1 MTARV
6 LDGKVLAATVKGEV
20 ARDVAAL
27 AGRGVAVGLAVVPVG
42 EDPASAVYVRSK
54 AKDARECGITAFDH
68 HLPPDTSMATL
79 LALVERLADDPAVHG
94 ILVQLP
100 LPPHLDADRVIEP
113 IPPTKDVD
121 GLHPDNLGRVAQ
133 GRPRFVACTP
143 AGCMRLLAHGGV
155 ELAGARA
162 VVLGRSVLVGKPM
175 AMLLTNADATVT
187 LLHSKS
193 RDLAGEIGRADIVV
207 AAIGKPE
214 FVDGAWLKDGAA
226 VIDVG
231 INRLADKRLVGD
243 VAFASAAA
251 RASVITP
258 VPGGV
263 GPMTIASLLENTV
276 LACERRRGAA

>member
-1 MTARV
+1 MTARI
-6 LDGKVLAATVKGEV
+6 LDGKAIAATVRGEV
-20 ARDVAAL
+20 LARATAL
-27 AGRGVAVGLAVVPVG
+27 RERRIAPGLAVVLVG
-42 EDPASAVYVRSK
+42 NDPASQVYVASKSK
-54 AKDARECGITAFDH
+54 AAREAGVEPMDH
-68 HLPPDTSMATL
+68 RLPESTTQAEL
-79 LALVERLADDPAVHG
+79 LALVARLNDDPAVDG

-100 LPPHLDADRVIEP
+100 LPRHLNTDEVIRSIDP
-113 IPPTKDVD
+113 KKDVD
-121 GLHPDNLGRVAQ
+121 GLHPTSLGLLAQ
-133 GRPRFVACTP
+133 GQPGFVACTP
-143 AGCMRLLAHGGV
+143 TGCMRLLREGGV
-155 ELAGARA
+155 TIAGARA

-276 LACERRRGAA
+276 LACERRRGA